1 MVDNIYYSNFGCE
14 KESIWGVQKMK
25 IQIVLFDGFGELV
38 SFAPFEVLK
47 RAIEEGAPFTVELVS
62 SVQKQEVTI
71 SFGITVKLHDFLRMD
86 NRPDLLIV
94 PGGGWN
100 HKAEHGARKQAEL
113 GTLTETIREMHNEGT
128 IVAGVCT
135 GGMLLAASGILND
148 KKATM
153 HHLAQSEMSEYGAEF
168 LPYRI
173 VDQGDI
179 ITVRGVTSGIDL
191 ALWVIEKFASP
202 KIAAAVEYR
211 MEYERRGVVW
221 K

>member
-1 MVDNIYYSNFGCE
+1 
-14 KESIWGVQKMK
+14 MK

-38 SFAPFEVLK
+38 SFAPFEVLN

-62 SVQKQEVTI
+62 SERKQEVTT
-71 SFGITVKLHDFLRMD
+71 SFGVTVKLHDFLRMD

-100 HKAEHGARKQAEL
+100 HKAKQGARKQAEI
-113 GTLTETIREMHNEGT
+113 GTLTKMIREMHNEGT

-153 HHLAQSEMSEYGAEF
+153 HHLAQSEMRKYGAEL

-179 ITVRGVTSGIDL
+179 ITARGVTSGVDL
-191 ALWVIEKFASP
+191 GLWITERFASS

-221 K
+221 E

>member
-1 MVDNIYYSNFGCE
+1 
-14 KESIWGVQKMK
+14 MK

-47 RAIEEGAPFTVELVS
+47 RAIEEGAPFTVELIAS
-62 SVQKQEVTI
+62 EPKQEITT
-71 SFGITVKLHDFLRMD
+71 SFGVTVKLNDFLRMD

-113 GTLTETIREMHNEGT
+113 GALTKMIREMHNEGT

-135 GGMLLAASGILND
+135 GGMLLAASGILD
-148 KKATM
+148 GKKATM
-153 HHLAQSEMSEYGAEF
+153 HHLAQNEMSEYGAE
-168 LPYRI
+168 LLHYRI
-173 VDQGDI
+173 VDQGNI
-179 ITVRGVTSGIDL
+179 ITARGVTSGLDL
-191 ALWVIEKFASP
+191 GLWITERFASS

-221 K
+221 G

>member
-1 MVDNIYYSNFGCE
+1 
-14 KESIWGVQKMK
+14 MK

-62 SVQKQEVTI
+62 SERKEEVTT
-71 SFGITVKLHDFLRMD
+71 SFGVTVKLHDFLRMD

-100 HKAEHGARKQAEL
+100 HKAKHGARKQAEL
-113 GTLTETIREMHNEGT
+113 GTLTKKIREMHNEGT

-153 HHLAQSEMSEYGAEF
+153 HHLAQSEISQYGAEI

-173 VDQGDI
+173 VDQGNV
-179 ITVRGVTSGIDL
+179 ITARGVTSGVDL
-191 ALWVIEKFASP
+191 GLWITERFASP

>member
-1 MVDNIYYSNFGCE
+1 
-14 KESIWGVQKMK
+14 MK

-62 SVQKQEVTI
+62 SERKQEVIT
-71 SFGITVKLHDFLRMD
+71 SFGVTITLHDFLRMD

-100 HKAEHGARKQAEL
+100 HKAKHGARKQTDL
-113 GTLTETIREMHNEGT
+113 GTLTKMIGEMHNEGT

-135 GGMLLAASGILND
+135 GGMLLAASGILNG
-148 KKATM
+148 KKAAM
-153 HHLAQSEMSEYGAEF
+153 HHLAQSEISEYGAEL

-173 VDQGDI
+173 VNQGNV
-179 ITVRGVTSGIDL
+179 ITARGVTSGVDL
-191 ALWVIEKFASP
+191 GLWITERFASP
-202 KIAAAVEYR
+202 KIAAAVENR

>member
-1 MVDNIYYSNFGCE
+1 
-14 KESIWGVQKMK
+14 MK

-38 SFAPFEVLK
+38 FFAPFEVLK

-62 SVQKQEVTI
+62 SERKEEVTT
-71 SFGITVKLHDFLRMD
+71 SFGVTVKLHDFLRMD

-100 HKAEHGARKQAEL
+100 HKAKHGARKQAEL

-135 GGMLLAASGILND
+135 GGMLLAASGILSG
-148 KKATM
+148 KKETM
-153 HHLAQSEMSEYGAEF
+153 HHLAQDEVSKYGAE
-168 LPYRI
+168 LLHYRI

-179 ITVRGVTSGIDL
+179 ITARGVTSGLDL
-191 ALWVIEKFASP
+191 GLWITERFASSQ
-202 KIAAAVEYR
+202 IAAAVEYR
-211 MEYERRGVVW
+211 MEYERRGIVW

>member
-1 MVDNIYYSNFGCE
+1 
-14 KESIWGVQKMK
+14 MK

-47 RAIEEGAPFTVELVS
+47 RAIEEGASFTVELVS
-62 SVQKQEVTI
+62 SEPKQEVTT
-71 SFGITVKLHDFLRMD
+71 SFGVTVKINDFLRMD

-113 GTLTETIREMHNEGT
+113 GTLTKMIREMHNEGT

-153 HHLAQSEMSEYGAEF
+153 HRLAQNEIRTYGAEI

-179 ITVRGVTSGIDL
+179 ITARGVTSGIDL
-191 ALWVIEKFASP
+191 GLWITERFANP

>member
-1 MVDNIYYSNFGCE
+1 
-14 KESIWGVQKMK
+14 MK
-25 IQIVLFDGFGELV
+25 IQIVLFEGFGELV

-47 RAIEEGAPFTVELVS
+47 RAIEEGAPFTVEFVS
-62 SVQKQEVTI
+62 SEPKQEVTT
-71 SFGITVKLHDFLRMD
+71 SFGVTIQLHDFLRMD

-100 HKAEHGARKQAEL
+100 HKAEYGARKQAEL
-113 GTLTETIREMHNEGT
+113 GTLTEMIKEMHNEGT

-135 GGMLLAASGILND
+135 GGMLLAASGILNGQ
-148 KKATM
+148 KATM
-153 HHLAQSEMSEYGAEF
+153 HHLAQSEINKYGAEL

-173 VDQGDI
+173 VDQGDR
-179 ITVRGVTSGIDL
+179 ITARGVTSGIDL
-191 ALWVIEKFASP
+191 GLWITEKFASS

-221 K
+221 E

>member
-1 MVDNIYYSNFGCE
+1 
-14 KESIWGVQKMK
+14 MK

-47 RAIEEGAPFTVELVS
+47 RAIEEGAPFTVEFVAS
-62 SVQKQEVTI
+62 ERKEEVTT
-71 SFGITVKLHDFLRMD
+71 SFGVTVKLHDFLRMD

-100 HKAEHGARKQAEL
+100 HKAENGARKEAEL
-113 GTLTETIREMHNEGT
+113 GTLTKIIREMHNEGT

-135 GGMLLAASGILND
+135 GGMLLAASGILNN

-153 HHLAQSEMSEYGAEF
+153 HHLAQSEISEYGAEL
-168 LPYRI
+168 LPDRI
-173 VDQGDI
+173 VDQGNA
-179 ITVRGVTSGIDL
+179 ITARGVTSGVDL
-191 ALWVIEKFASP
+191 GLWITERFASP
-202 KIAAAVEYR
+202 KIAAAVENR

>member
-1 MVDNIYYSNFGCE
+1 
-14 KESIWGVQKMK
+14 MK

-47 RAIEEGAPFTVELVS
+47 RAIEEGAPFTVEFVS
-62 SVQKQEVTI
+62 SEQKQEVIT
-71 SFGITVKLHDFLRMD
+71 SFGVTVKLHDFLRMD

-100 HKAEHGARKQAEL
+100 HKAKHGARKQAGL
-113 GTLTETIREMHNEGT
+113 GTLTEMIKEMHHEGT

-135 GGMLLAASGILND
+135 GGMLLAASGILNG
-148 KKATM
+148 KKATI
-153 HHLAQSEMSEYGAEF
+153 HHLAQSEMSKYGAEL

-179 ITVRGVTSGIDL
+179 ITARGVTSGVDL
-191 ALWVIEKFASP
+191 GLWITEKFASS

-221 K
+221 E

>member
-1 MVDNIYYSNFGCE
+1 
-14 KESIWGVQKMK
+14 MK
-25 IQIVLFDGFGELV
+25 IQIILFDGFGELV
-38 SFAPFEVLK
+38 SFAPFEVLN

-62 SVQKQEVTI
+62 SERKQEVTT
-71 SFGITVKLHDFLRMD
+71 SFGVTVKLHDFLRMD

-100 HKAEHGARKQAEL
+100 HKAKHGARKQAEI
-113 GTLTETIREMHNEGT
+113 GTLTKMIREMHNEGT

-153 HHLAQSEMSEYGAEF
+153 HHLAQSEMRKYGAEL

-179 ITVRGVTSGIDL
+179 ITARGVTSGVDL
-191 ALWVIEKFASP
+191 GLWITERFASS

-221 K
+221 E

>member
-1 MVDNIYYSNFGCE
+1 
-14 KESIWGVQKMK
+14 MK

-38 SFAPFEVLK
+38 SFAPFEVLN

-62 SVQKQEVTI
+62 SERKQEVTT
-71 SFGITVKLHDFLRMD
+71 SFGVTVKVHDFLRMD

-113 GTLTETIREMHNEGT
+113 GTLTKMIRAMHNEGT

-135 GGMLLAASGILND
+135 GGMLLAESGMLND

-153 HHLAQSEMSEYGAEF
+153 HHLAQSEINKYGAEL

-173 VDQGDI
+173 VDQGDM
-179 ITVRGVTSGIDL
+179 ITARGVTSGVDL
-191 ALWVIEKFASP
+191 GLWITERFANP